1 MLDCWGTMRN
11 VFVGAGCKKYK
22 SPDSHWCKGGPVRV
36 GELVEESRVVAEQ
49 AEDRDDQAEE
59 EGRRRAAACYAN
71 RTSVIHEGTR
81 FTWAQTY
88 ERCRRLAF
96 SLRALNIARN
106 DVVSVTCNFFY
117 NYIMVLIIQ
126 QISESV

>member
-1 MLDCWGTMRN
+1 MRN

-59 EGRRRAAACYAN
+59 EGRRRWRERAKFF
-71 RTSVIHEGTR
+71 EGREKT
-81 FTWAQTY
+81 FK
-88 ERCRRLAF
+88 
-96 SLRALNIARN
+96 
-106 DVVSVTCNFFY
+106 
-117 NYIMVLIIQ
+117 
-126 QISESV
+126 